1 MSHVQFERPTES
13 CDRLFRLSRQ
23 APALAW
29 NALVWDAWSLG
40 VEASAVIAMR
50 MTKICM
56 GDSGASSE
64 MTLMTSEKISAAME
78 LGVALLGD
86 GTGRT
91 PLASGQRAVKLYRGK
106 VAANRRRLARE
117 RRGLSTVA

>member
-1 MSHVQFERPTES
+1 MF
-13 CDRLFRLSRQ
+13 
-23 APALAW
+23 
-29 NALVWDAWSLG
+29 DAWSLS

-50 MTKICM
+50 MAKIGM
-56 GDSGASSE
+56 GGSGALSE
-64 MTLMTSEKISAAME
+64 TALMTSEKISAAME
-78 LGVALLGD
+78 LGVALFGD

-117 RRGLSTVA
+117 RR